1 MKKELILLCFLVI
14 IAVCS
19 AQTTGIIKGK
29 ITNTR
34 NLPVKNVSVVIKEL
48 EMATHTDSTGTFYFK
63 EILEGEYTLWFSH
76 YSYID
81 TRRAMVKVNAERVT
95 NVNMSLLPFQEER
108 YIKSRNESGMIKNKN
123 NVVSTE
129 SGVGSLSGNIEDK
142 YGNPIIYANI
152 RIMETNQ
159 TVQSNDLG
167 EYQLADIS
175 PGIYTVSYSKPGYE
189 ERRFIGIQ
197 VKGNENTTKKVKL
210 PFLQINFK

>member
-1 MKKELILLCFLVI
+1 MKKKLILFSFLVF
-14 IAVCS
+14 IAVCF

-29 ITNTR
+29 ITNTK

-48 EMATHTDSTGTFYFK
+48 EIATHTDSTGIFYFK
-63 EILEGEYTLWFSH
+63 EIPESEYTLWFSH

-95 NVNMSLLPFQEER
+95 NINMSLLPFQEER
-108 YIKSRNESGMIKNKN
+108 YIKSRSESGMIKNNN
-123 NVVSTE
+123 NVSSIE

-142 YGNPIIYANI
+142 FGNPIIYADI

-159 TVQSNDLG
+159 TAQSNDLG
-167 EYQLADIS
+167 EYQLANIS
-175 PGIYTVSYSKPGYE
+175 PGIYTVSYSKLGFE

-210 PFLQINFK
+210 PFLQSKF